1 METRQARLYK
11 EQLRESATVQTLIES
26 ERGTASASFG
36 NGLAGVTIVD
46 NHLRRSHAL
55 LTIEGIDK
63 LIEELKIARA
73 HLEFEAQL
81 AMLPRYK
88 TVG

>member
-1 METRQARLYK
+1 
-11 EQLRESATVQTLIES
+11 
-26 ERGTASASFG
+26 
-36 NGLAGVTIVD
+36 VTIVD

>member
-1 METRQARLYK
+1 METRQARLYQK
-11 EQLRESATVQTLIES
+11 QLQESATIQAAIES

-36 NGLAGVTIVD
+36 SGHAGVTIVD

-73 HLEFEAQL
+73 HLEFETQI
-81 AMLPRYK
+81 AMLPQYK